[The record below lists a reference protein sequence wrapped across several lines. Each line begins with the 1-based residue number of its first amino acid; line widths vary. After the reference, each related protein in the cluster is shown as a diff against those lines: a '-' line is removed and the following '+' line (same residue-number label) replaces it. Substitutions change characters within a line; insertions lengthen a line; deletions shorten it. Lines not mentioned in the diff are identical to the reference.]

1 MMDQEDK
8 QLMDLLEH
16 DIADTAKLLDRGYD
30 AHAICAAKLKNCL
43 MIYRTTL
50 GPGEYEA
57 FLQVVMQNALSV
69 PDLKEY
75 KNLLSEKDLGL
86 H

>member
-1 MMDQEDK
+1 MDDTDK
-8 QLMDLLEH
+8 ELMDLLEH
-16 DIADTAKLLDRGYD
+16 DIADTAMLLDKGYT

-50 GPGEYEA
+50 GPEEYEN
-57 FLQVVMQNALSV
+57 FLHVVMESAREV
-69 PDLKEY
+69 PDLNDY
-75 KNLLSEKDLGL
+75 KHLLNEKDLGL